1 MAGPVVGWLRA
12 TPVSMPTPADLLA
25 DALRRD
31 GARPLLTAYDDGSGE
46 RVELSV
52 ATTANWVAKTAN
64 FLVDELGVEPG
75 DTVGVMLPLHWQTVV
90 VVLACWSAGA
100 VVGWDVEA
108 GYAAAFADETHSAA
122 AGARLAGGEVVTLS
136 LAPMGADFSRLVAS
150 QPDGFVALAASGSD
164 VVEAFTSLDLP
175 RGSRVL
181 NLLPLDDVDGL
192 GGGLIG
198 PLSVEGSIVEVSN
211 ADPERLADRCR
222 VERVTHTV
230 GVAVPGLPRLD

>member
-1 MAGPVVGWLRA
+1 VDV
-12 TPVSMPTPADLLA
+12 PTPADLLA

-31 GARPLLTAYDDGSGE
+31 GARPLLTAYDDRSGE
-46 RVELSV
+46 RIELSV

-75 DTVGVMLPLHWQTVV
+75 DTVGVVLPLHWQTAV

-100 VVGWDVEA
+100 VVAWDVDA
-108 GYAAAFADETHSAA
+108 GCAAAFTDEARTETVRS
-122 AGARLAGGEVVTLS
+122 RLAGGEVVTLS

-150 QPDGFVALAASGSD
+150 QPDGFVALDASGTD

-175 RGSRVL
+175 PGARVL
-181 NLLPLDDVDGL
+181 TVVPLDDADGL

-198 PLSVEGSIVEVSN
+198 PLSVAGSIVEVSN
-211 ADPERLADRCR
+211 ADPVQLADRCR

-230 GVAVPGLPRLD
+230 GVDVPGLPRLD

>member
-1 MAGPVVGWLRA
+1 
-12 TPVSMPTPADLLA
+12 MPTPADLLA

-31 GARPLLTAYDDGSGE
+31 GARPLVTAYDDGSGE

-75 DTVGVMLPLHWQTVV
+75 DTVGVMLPLHWQAAV

-100 VVGWDVEA
+100 AVAWDVDA
-108 GYAAAFADETHSAA
+108 GCTAAFADEAR
-122 AGARLAGGEVVTLS
+122 AGAARARLGDAAVVTLS

-150 QPDGFVALAASGSD
+150 QPDRFVALDASGGD

-175 RGSRVL
+175 SGARVL
-181 NLLPLDDVDGL
+181 TVLPLDDADGL
-192 GGGLIG
+192 AGGLIG

-211 ADPERLADRCR
+211 ADPDRLAHRCR

-230 GVAVPGLPRLD
+230 GVGVPGLPRLD